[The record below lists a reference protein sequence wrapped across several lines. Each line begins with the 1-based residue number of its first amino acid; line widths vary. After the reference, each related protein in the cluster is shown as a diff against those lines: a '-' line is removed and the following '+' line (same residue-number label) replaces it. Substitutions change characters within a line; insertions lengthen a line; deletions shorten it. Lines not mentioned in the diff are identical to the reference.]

1 MSLGFM
7 LDKTHAAAY
16 RYMQCAAM
24 VLLPGAHRG
33 NVGAND

>member
-7 LDKTHAAAY
+7 LDKTRGGAA
-16 RYMQCAAM
+16 RYTQIGAM
-24 VLLPGAHRG
+24 VLPPGTHDG